1 MSFNILYQEGGDVQS
16 HLSSL
21 SVYLDSCAK
30 GMGIER
36 LRVDPSKL
44 TAVAT
49 ALLRPDFPHVDGLEK
64 ASPFKKA
71 ANVFVWFVAER
82 PVIDSLPVEIAGTK
96 LTSLA
101 NHQNVVMAWKM
112 CTRCLRDAKLYKTDE
127 KGNEDVVVLSEPIRV
142 SKHFFCDFVDA
153 FSAAAPAQHFHI
165 MSLIFEQLAYKS
177 NNTASY
183 PETV

>member
-1 MSFNILYQEGGDVQS
+1 MSFSILYQEGGDVQS

-21 SVYLDSCAK
+21 AVYLDSCAK

-36 LRVDPSKL
+36 LQVDPTKL
-44 TAVAT
+44 TAVA
-49 ALLRPDFPHVDGLEK
+49 ASLLRPDFPHKDGLEK

-82 PVIDSLPVEIAGTK
+82 PVIEPLPEEIVGK
-96 LTSLA
+96 QLSSIS
-101 NHQNVVMAWKM
+101 NHQNVVMAWMM
-112 CTRCLRDAKLYKTDE
+112 CMRCLRDATLYKE
-127 KGNEDVVVLSEPIRV
+127 NEAGEDTVVILSSPIKV

-153 FSAAAPAQHFHI
+153 FSCAVPAYHFHI
-165 MSLIFEQLAYKS
+165 VSLLFEQMAYKT
-177 NNTASY
+177 NLGASY